1 MSRPGPAEPLVAVLR
16 RRGRFLVA
24 EPLFEPTSAG
34 IRTRGPAGRA
44 GAGGIVVGPASNSR
58 SGRGGAGDGDLAL
71 VQPARRGS
79 SARVVRRIGRPDVAR
94 DVIEGMLIDR
104 GLRREFSPD
113 AEREA
118 EEAGARV
125 MANVGGRRDLRDLAT
140 FTIDPLSARDF
151 DDAISA
157 EALGGERR
165 RVWVHIADVSAHLP
179 EGSRLDLEA
188 RERATSVY
196 APGTVAPMLP
206 HALSSE
212 ACSLRPGEERAAVT
226 AEMELDGAQVVRSAF
241 YRSLI
246 RSDARLDYD
255 FVDEVFAGRER
266 AAEPYSAPLQVA
278 RRAAAA
284 LERRRESAGAL
295 VLDSPEP
302 EFEFDERGDVVE
314 VRGQV
319 QTESHR
325 LIEHLMIAA
334 NEAVARLL
342 SERRVPCL
350 YRVHERPDPQRV
362 ERLVDQLASLEVP
375 TPPLPETMSSTQ
387 AAELVGQISAN
398 VQRHLAR
405 NGGRGRLA
413 LGSLILRTLKQAY
426 YSPVN
431 LGHAG
436 LHSSAYCHFTS
447 PIRRYPDV
455 VCHRAL
461 LSSLGAGEPQPRASE
476 LAELGAWTSEREREA
491 MQLERDADDVAA
503 CFALERLLGRE
514 GPGRVFEGEITGLIA
529 SGAFIAFSPDGFDRD
544 KDASAPLAPP
554 FEGMLPVR
562 LLRARRPQS
571 DGARAERSG
580 STRGR
585 GSRRT
590 GPAGRGRGAGRE
602 AGEPSGERDWWELN
616 EEGTILTGERTG
628 AALKLGDRLGVR
640 AARVDAVR
648 GRVDLEQAG

>member
-24 EPLFEPTSAG
+24 EPLFEQSSDG
-34 IRTRGPAGRA
+34 LRTRGPAGRS
-44 GAGGIVVGPASNSR
+44 GAGGIAVGPAGGSR
-58 SGRGGAGDGDLAL
+58 SGRGGAREGDLAL

-79 SARVVRRIGRPDVAR
+79 SARVLRRIGRPEVAR
-94 DVIEGMLIDR
+94 DVIEGLLVDR
-104 GLRREFSPD
+104 GLRREFSRE

-125 MANVGGRRDLRDLAT
+125 MASAAGRRDLRGLAT
-140 FTIDPLSARDF
+140 FTIDPVSARDF
-151 DDAISA
+151 DDALSA

-206 HALSSE
+206 HALSSG
-212 ACSLRPGEERAAVT
+212 ACSLRPDEDRAAVT
-226 AEMELDGAQVVRSAF
+226 VEMELDGPQVVRSAF

-246 RSDARLDYD
+246 RSAARLDYD
-255 FVDEVFAGRER
+255 FVDGVFAGRER
-266 AAEPYSAPLQVA
+266 AAEPWAASLEVA
-278 RRAAAA
+278 RGAATA
-284 LERRRESAGAL
+284 LERGREAAGGL

-302 EFEFDERGDVVE
+302 EFEFDERGDVLE

-375 TPPLPETMSSTQ
+375 TPPVPETMSSTQ
-387 AAELVGQISAN
+387 AAELVGQISAS
-398 VQRHLAR
+398 VQHHVAR
-405 NGGRGRLA
+405 SGGQGRIA

-461 LSSLGAGEPQPRASE
+461 LSSLDGSEPQPRAAE
-476 LAELGAWTSEREREA
+476 LGELGAWTSEREREA
-491 MQLERDADDVAA
+491 VQLERDADDIAA

-514 GPGRVFEGEITGLIA
+514 GPGRVFGGEITGLIA
-529 SGAFIAFSPDGFDRD
+529 SGAFIAFSPDGFDQ
-544 KDASAPLAPP
+544 PAPP

-562 LLRARRPQS
+562 LLRAPRARS
-571 DGARAERSG
+571 DGARAQRGGASRSRSVRG
-580 STRGR
+580 AGGR
-585 GSRRT
+585 G
-590 GPAGRGRGAGRE
+590 GGRGRE
-602 AGEPSGERDWWELN
+602 EPSGERDWWELN
-616 EEGTILTGERTG
+616 EEGTILTGERSG
-628 AALKLGDRLGVR
+628 AALKLGDRLDVR